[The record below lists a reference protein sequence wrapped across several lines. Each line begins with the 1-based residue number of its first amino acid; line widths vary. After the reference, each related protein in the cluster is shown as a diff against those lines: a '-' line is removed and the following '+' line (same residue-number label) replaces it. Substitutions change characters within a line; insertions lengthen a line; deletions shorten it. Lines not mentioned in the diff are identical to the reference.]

1 MNKHPWYSPTL
12 TAAGP
17 HISVWL
23 RLTKELCVPT
33 GWHARFAQNAAYL
46 HTAKANI
53 KIGSAL
59 LLVSLCL
66 FLSWCSP
73 WLLITIAVI
82 AVSVYCWF
90 TLWSLP
96 RQRQSLLWKAQPSV
110 FIFGYRHFWKQPR
123 VLVQKEHFWN
133 TWKARRTLY
142 PCSVSGKSTCKA
154 DCIVTIS
161 S

>member
-12 TAAGP
+12 IAAGP
-17 HISVWL
+17 RISVWL

-46 HTAKANI
+46 RTAKANI

-110 FIFGYRHFWKQPR
+110 FTFGYRHSWKQPR

-154 DCIVTIS
+154 GCIVTTS